1 MSRKGGEEV
10 EKEEQRL
17 RGLEAL
23 RQLHSAV
30 GCLGTCTCS
39 ILTHF

>member
-23 RQLHSAV
+23 RQLHSAQLAAWARV
-30 GCLGTCTCS
+30 LAQS
-39 ILTHF
+39 